1 MIETCQAVIELRLLR
16 AVGIT
21 FLSGLML
28 GYTGWGGALVSMPL
42 LVFFFGP
49 IEALAILNIGVL
61 VLTAHLFPSAA
72 RKTDWP
78 IMAPMLIATV
88 ICAPIGSWFLFF
100 LDPELIRRIIGLIII
115 SSSVLILLGWRYRGP
130 QGFAPAA
137 ATGAIAGLINGFIG
151 LGGPPMVIYL
161 MAIDK
166 SAEVQRACILVGMA
180 VVSVVIFITLAI
192 AGVFTFETAVR
203 GFATTP
209 LQWAGGIMG
218 AWLFAQAPAG
228 IFKKF
233 SLLALVCLG
242 VSMAIFQTKSNE
254 TADGSQTAVIC

>member
-1 MIETCQAVIELRLLR
+1 MIETFQAVFELRLLW

-21 FLSGLML
+21 FLGGVML

-61 VLTAHLFPSAA
+61 VLTAHLFPAAA
-72 RKTDWP
+72 RKTDWQ
-78 IMAPMLIATV
+78 IMTPMLVATV

-100 LDPELIRRIIGLIII
+100 LDPGIIRRIIGLIII

-130 QGFAPAA
+130 QGSAPAA

-166 SAEVQRACILVGMA
+166 SADVQRACILVGMA
-180 VVSVVIFITLAI
+180 VVSVVIFITLSI
-192 AGVFTFETAVR
+192 AGVFTLETVLRAL
-203 GFATTP
+203 ATTP
-209 LQWAGGIMG
+209 LQWAGGILG
-218 AWLFAQAPAG
+218 AWLFVQVRAE

-233 SLLALVCLG
+233 SLFALVCLG
-242 VSMAIFQTKSNE
+242 VSVAIF
-254 TADGSQTAVIC
+254 

>member
-1 MIETCQAVIELRLLR
+1 MIETFQAVLELRLLW
-16 AVGIT
+16 AIGIT
-21 FLSGLML
+21 FLGGLML

-42 LVFFFGP
+42 LVLFFGP
-49 IEALAILNIGVL
+49 IEALAIMNIGVL

-72 RKTDWP
+72 RKTDWQ
-78 IMAPMLIATV
+78 IMTPLLIATV

-100 LDPELIRRIIGLIII
+100 LDPELIRRIVGVIII

-130 QGFAPAA
+130 QGSGPAA

-166 SAEVQRACILVGMA
+166 SAEVQRACILVCMA
-180 VVSVVIFITLAI
+180 VVSAVIFITLAI
-192 AGVFTFETAVR
+192 SGVFTSETVFR
-203 GFATTP
+203 GLLTTP
-209 LQWAGGIMG
+209 LQWAGGALG
-218 AWLFAQAPAG
+218 AWLFVKVPAN

-233 SLLALVCLG
+233 SLVALVCLG
-242 VSMAIFQTKSNE
+242 VSVVIF
-254 TADGSQTAVIC
+254 